1 MTFPF
6 VSRRTLAETEAQYLS
21 LQQEFQ
27 NYRRRNENLA
37 ADAQLKGQMEAVKN
51 LFPVYDNLLRALQQ
65 PTEDEAFRK
74 GIEMTMESLKK
85 SFLSM
90 HIQEIPALGEIFD
103 PAIHEAMD
111 HITDPNLGENIISS
125 VVLTGFTREGTV
137 LRHALVVVAN

>member
-1 MTFPF
+1 MALPF
-6 VSRRTLAETEAQYLS
+6 VSRNALAEAEQQYLS

-37 ADAQLKGQMEAVKN
+37 ADAHLKGQLEAVKT
-51 LFPVYDNLLRALQQ
+51 LLPVYDNLLRALSQ

-74 GIEMTMESLKK
+74 GIEMTMESLRK
-85 SFLSM
+85 SFLTM
-90 HIQEIPALGEIFD
+90 HIQEIPALGEKFD

-111 HITDPNLGENIISS
+111 HITDPDLGENTISN